1 MIHDLALSINDEFC
15 YDKIISGEASMMTFT
30 FSGNETLRLL
40 GNLVNIASPSGY
52 TMDIMGYMSS
62 LLKELGISYKR
73 TNKGAIIITIP
84 GTDDSKHRL
93 LTAHTDTLGAMV
105 KEIKGSGRLKLSMVG
120 GFNWNAVEGEYCT
133 VHTAEG
139 KKIRGTILM
148 HETTVHVYR
157 GAGDIKRDENHIEV
171 RLDEKVFGADDTR
184 ALGIEVGDFVSFD
197 ARFEVTQSGF
207 VKSRHLDDKA
217 STALLLQL
225 VKYLH
230 QQNIKIPYTTHFYI
244 SNNEEIGYG
253 GNSNIPEQVV
263 EYIAVDMGAIGDGQ
277 VSDEYTVSICAKDSS
292 GPYHYELTRYLVGLA
307 KEQGIDYKLD
317 IYPYY
322 GSDASA
328 AIRAGFDVKHALF
341 GPGIEASHAY
351 ERTHIDSL
359 RQTAALLYAYV
370 LSPMM
375 DEMGD

>member
-1 MIHDLALSINDEFC
+1 MIKTF
-15 YDKIISGEASMMTFT
+15 KGGSMMTYMF
-30 FSGNETLRLL
+30 NEKETLQLL
-40 GNLVNIASPSGY
+40 EDLVNIASPSGY
-52 TMDIMGYMSS
+52 TMDIMKYMSNF
-62 LLKELGISYKR
+62 LEKLGVPYKK
-73 TNKGAIIITIP
+73 TNKGAMIVTIP
-84 GTDDSKHRL
+84 GADDSKHRL

-105 KEIKGSGRLKLSMVG
+105 KDVKASGRLKLAMVG
-120 GFNWNAVEGEYCT
+120 GYNWNAVEGEYCT
-133 VHTAEG
+133 IHTAEG

-157 GAGDIKRDENHIEV
+157 GAGELKRDENHIEV
-171 RLDEKVFGADDTR
+171 RIDEKVVSAEETR

-197 ARFEVTQSGF
+197 PRFEITASGF

-217 STALLLQL
+217 STTLLLQL
-225 VKYLH
+225 IKYLAEE
-230 QQNIKIPYTTHFYI
+230 NIQLPYTTHFYI

-253 GNSNIPEQVV
+253 GNSNVPEQVV

-277 VSDEYTVSICAKDSS
+277 ASDEYTVSICAKDSS

-307 KEQGIDYKLD
+307 KKQNIDYKLD

-351 ERTHIDSL
+351 ERTHVDSL
-359 RQTAALLYAYV
+359 KQTAALLYAYV
-370 LSPMM
+370 VSPMM
-375 DEMGD
+375 DEMED